1 MRIIGIDYGDS
12 RIGLAVSDPLGW
24 TAGGLD
30 TIANNGDID
39 AVLTVIKDICE
50 SYDAGEIVVGFP
62 RNMNGTVGPR
72 AEKTE
77 AFIKRLEEN
86 TGLNVVRWDE
96 RLTTVAAQKAMLDMG
111 LSPSRK
117 KGMVDRIA
125 AIYILQVILIAGGIM
140 MDEERETIVLIDEE
154 GEEEEFV
161 FLDIIEMDENK
172 YVILS
177 LPNRHMPWM
186 KKRIMTRI

>member
-39 AVLTVIKDICE
+39 EVLAVIKNICE

-62 RNMNGTVGPR
+62 RNMDGTVGPR
-72 AEKTE
+72 AEMTE

-96 RLTTVAAQKAMLDMG
+96 RLTTVAAQKTMLDMG

-125 AIYILQVILIAGGIM
+125 AIHILQSY
-140 MDEERETIVLIDEE
+140 
-154 GEEEEFV
+154 
-161 FLDIIEMDENK
+161 LDSRRNNDG
-172 YVILS
+172 
-177 LPNRHMPWM
+177 R
-186 KKRIMTRI
+186 RT

>member
-39 AVLTVIKDICE
+39 EVLAVIKNICE

-62 RNMNGTVGPR
+62 GIWMDCRTK
-72 AEKTE
+72 AEMTE

-96 RLTTVAAQKAMLDMG
+96 RLTTVAAQKTMLDMG

-125 AIYILQVILIAGGIM
+125 AIHILQSY
-140 MDEERETIVLIDEE
+140 
-154 GEEEEFV
+154 
-161 FLDIIEMDENK
+161 LDSRRNNDG
-172 YVILS
+172 
-177 LPNRHMPWM
+177 R
-186 KKRIMTRI
+186 RT

>member
-77 AFIKRLEEN
+77 TFIKRLEEN

-125 AIYILQVILIAGGIM
+125 AIYILQSY
-140 MDEERETIVLIDEE
+140 
-154 GEEEEFV
+154 
-161 FLDIIEMDENK
+161 LDSRRNNDG
-172 YVILS
+172 
-177 LPNRHMPWM
+177 R
-186 KKRIMTRI
+186 RT